1 METFPSDTTILLSV
15 AFVYAIVMGLTEL
28 VKRLLSS
35 RITNF
40 NDYAPLVS
48 VLWGVAL
55 GLFVYYS
62 GYSSNLLS
70 PVLSGIIVGL
80 QVSGLW
86 DLGKRTIGD
95 GILGRIKE

>member
-1 METFPSDTTILLSV
+1 METFLLDTTTLFSI
-15 AFVYAIVMGLTEL
+15 AFVYALVMGLTEL

-48 VLWGVAL
+48 VLWGVVL
-55 GLFVYYS
+55 GLLVYFT
-62 GYSSNLLS
+62 GYSQNLLAT
-70 PVLSGIIVGL
+70 VLSGVVVGL

-86 DLGKRTIGD
+86 DLGKRTIRD
-95 GILGRIKE
+95 GILGRIK